1 MQTPVLPV
9 LMSSSKIEKWHV
21 SNCPGVRKRSKAQKR
36 VPASRLQIPIE
47 ERPLQRQSD
56 NNPKVIFLVILSHSP
71 YLIVHLYLKIMKN
84 YDMMTCLI
92 KKSFKKL

>member
-1 MQTPVLPV
+1 
-9 LMSSSKIEKWHV
+9 MSSSKIEKWHV
-21 SNCPGVRKRSKAQKR
+21 SNRPGVRKRSKAQKR
-36 VPASRLQIPIE
+36 AQANRLQIPKE

-56 NNPKVIFLVILSHSP
+56 NNPKVIFLVILSHSH